1 MAYLSVRPPHLL
13 LIAILWML
21 PVLGGTQET
30 TSAGQGLA
38 PGDQISVRMFDF
50 PDMNGPLLVHVSADG
65 SVHLPYAGTL
75 QAQGKTPDQLQTA
88 ISEALRNRGMVKDPN
103 VTVDVQSAVN
113 MTVDVIGQVLRPSS
127 IPLYAPAPISY
138 VISQAGGLSGLASP
152 HVTIIH
158 PDGVEPTSLEFDG
171 QTPTPAALHTMV
183 RPGDIVHVSS
193 SGIYYIAGEVIR
205 PGIYPVGGAMNVG
218 AVSGGYGTGLT
229 RNLTLLGALTQA
241 GGITPIAARSQMR
254 ILRMED
260 GKRVEIKVD
269 QVKLYKGEIADPL
282 IHPNDIIYVPSSY
295 IRQQTNNLFGTAVS
309 SLYAAVQIHQ
319 AGQ

>member
-1 MAYLSVRPPHLL
+1 MY
-13 LIAILWML
+13 
-21 PVLGGTQET
+21 
-30 TSAGQGLA
+30 
-38 PGDQISVRMFDF
+38 DF

-75 QAQGKTPDQLQTA
+75 QAQGMSPDQLQEA
-88 ISEALRNRGMVKDPN
+88 ISTALRNRGMVKEPN

-113 MTVDVIGQVLRPSS
+113 LTVEVIGQVIRPTS

-138 VISQAGGLSGLASP
+138 VLSQAGGLSGLASP

-158 PDGVEPTSLEFDG
+158 PGSVEPTSLEYDSES
-171 QTPTPAALHTMV
+171 PAPAALHTLV
-183 RPGDIVHVSS
+183 RPGDIVHVAS
-193 SGIYYIAGEVIR
+193 SGVYYIAGEVNR
-205 PGIYPVGGAMNVG
+205 PGIYPLGGSMGAG
-218 AVSGGYGTGLT
+218 AVSGAYGTGLT
-229 RNLTLLGALTQA
+229 KKLTMLGALTQA
-241 GGITPIAARSQMR
+241 GGITAIAARSQMR

-282 IHPNDIIYVPSSY
+282 IHPDDIIYIPSSY
-295 IRQQTNNLFGTAVS
+295 LRQQTNNLFGTAVS

-319 AGQ
+319 FQ